1 MRLRAMSFTMLFL
14 AAPAFGAPTVY
25 MPLGSG
31 NAVVA
36 IDGTSD
42 KITATFPGVESSHGL
57 VADDEYVI
65 AGSFKEEQGK
75 SLLYL
80 VHPIHGHVMQT
91 LPVEGSVHHL
101 AITPDG
107 RYVLSTHPTRGG
119 ISILDLQ
126 SNRIVRTLKTG
137 PAPNYALVTKDGAK
151 AYVSNSGNG
160 TITEIDLATGKVLRQ
175 LKAGPAPEHMV
186 FSHDEQIIYVTN
198 PRAGTVSAVSVA
210 GGDVMRAYH
219 IGEGTHGLA
228 ISDDKKRLF
237 ATSQKE
243 GKLVAIDLKTG
254 TASSVALVPEPY
266 HMGAVTGAGKLYVSS
281 RKAPKL
287 WVIDQGSLSVLGEI
301 ALPKGEGHQMA
312 VVD

>member
-1 MRLRAMSFTMLFL
+1 MLLRVMLFSTL
-14 AAPAFGAPTVY
+14 FFTLPVFAAPTVY

-31 NAVVA
+31 NAVIA
-36 IDGTSD
+36 IDGASD
-42 KITATFPGVESSHGL
+42 KITATYPGVENSHGL

-65 AGSFKEEQGK
+65 AGSFKEAQGK

-80 VHPIHGHVMQT
+80 VHPVHGHVMLT
-91 LPVEGSVHHL
+91 VPVEGPVHHL
-101 AITPDG
+101 AIVPDG

-119 ISILDLQ
+119 ISVLDLQ
-126 SNRIVRTLKTG
+126 SNQIARTVKTG

-160 TITEIDLATGKVLRQ
+160 TISEIDLATWKVLRE

-210 GGDVMRAYH
+210 RGDVTQTYH
-219 IGEGTHGLA
+219 VGAGTHGLA

-243 GKLVAIDLKTG
+243 GKLVAIDLGTG
-254 TASSVALVPEPY
+254 AASSINLAPEPY

-287 WVIDQGSLSVLGEI
+287 WVIDQDSLSVLGEI

-312 VVD
+312 VVE